1 MGSCLEGFLLN
12 LTATTLAMNL
22 RRVTRKSNSTEPR
35 AARQRRVVTGEEIAQ
50 LGELGKAVN
59 FPLMSV
65 RSGDGIYQQPRCL
78 ESR

>member
-12 LTATTLAMNL
+12 LTATTPAMNL
-22 RRVTRKSNSTEPR
+22 RRVTRKSNSTAPC
-35 AARQRRVVTGEEIAQ
+35 AARQRRVAQQEVQ

>member
-12 LTATTLAMNL
+12 LTATTPAMNL
-22 RRVTRKSNSTEPR
+22 RRVTRKSNSTAPR
-35 AARQRRVVTGEEIAQ
+35 AARQRRVPQQEVQ